1 MIESVRIEN
10 LRSLKDTG
18 FIDLKKINILLGAN
32 SSGKSTF
39 LRSFP
44 LFTQSVKKNLRGPI
58 SWFDD
63 SYVDF
68 GDYQTAKNKY
78 VSKDEYIRFSYNIH
92 EPFSDMFYCRKKGRW
107 RSCFFQ
113 TGTHRTFRA
122 ALLYLQVPVYADG
135 CRRRRTGTL

>member
-1 MIESVRIEN
+1 MIESVKIKN
-10 LRSLKDTG
+10 LRSLIDTG
-18 FIDLKKINILLGAN
+18 FINIKKINILLGAN

-78 VSKDEYIRFSYNIH
+78 VDKDEHICFSYYIH
-92 EPFSDMFYCRKKGRW
+92 EPYADMFYYKLKKCNGRNKW
-107 RSCFFQ
+107 FK
-113 TGTHRTFRA
+113 
-122 ALLYLQVPVYADG
+122 
-135 CRRRRTGTL
+135 